1 MSTTTAFPRTRV
13 PVAVVVLS
21 AAIFCLGTTEFMI
34 AGLLPTIAT
43 DLGVTIPSAGLLISG
58 FAIGMAVGTP
68 LMTAATL
75 RLPRRATLL
84 ASLLVFVLGHVLAAL
99 APTYGVLMTAR
110 ILTAVACGTF
120 WAAAAVVSVALAPA
134 GARAK
139 ALAVLLGGLTV
150 SNVVG
155 VPLGAWVG
163 QQLGWRAAFWAIA
176 ALALIGAIGVA
187 LAVPRQ
193 RNTAAP
199 VSLRR
204 ELRTF
209 TSSRVW
215 VALATIALF
224 QSGVFSV
231 FSYVAPLLTDHAG
244 WPESRVPVVLAL
256 FGLGSLVGIV
266 LGGKVADR
274 NLFLNL
280 YAGLATLS
288 LVLAALAVVARSGS
302 AATVAIVAMAVTA
315 FSVAPAIN
323 ARVFVVAGDAPTL
336 ASSATTS
343 AFNVGNTVGPWM
355 GGAVIGAGWGF
366 AAPAW
371 LGAGLAVVALVT
383 AVMAGTREKRAGQT
397 AEMIEPCPTL
407 T

>member
-1 MSTTTAFPRTRV
+1 MATTAPTGARV
-13 PVAVVVLS
+13 PPAVFVL
-21 AAIFCLGTTEFMI
+21 AASIFCLGTTEFMI
-34 AGLLPTIAT
+34 AGLLPTIAGE
-43 DLGVTIPSAGLLISG
+43 LGVSIPSAGLLISG

-99 APTYGVLMTAR
+99 ATTYGVLMTAR
-110 ILTAVACGTF
+110 IITAVACGTF

-155 VPLGAWVG
+155 VPLGALVG
-163 QQLGWRAAFWAIA
+163 QQLGWRAAFWAVAVLASVSAVGVAMVVRRGRGAAAPA
-176 ALALIGAIGVA
+176 AL
-187 LAVPRQ
+187 RH
-193 RNTAAP
+193 
-199 VSLRR
+199 

-209 TSSRVW
+209 ASSRVW
-215 VALATIALF
+215 VALATIAVF
-224 QSGVFSV
+224 QAAVFAV

-244 WPESRVPVVLAL
+244 WPASRVPVVLAL
-256 FGLGSLVGIV
+256 FGLGSLLGIV

-288 LVLAALAVVARSGS
+288 LVLAALALVARSGM
-302 AATVAIVAMAVTA
+302 AATVAIVAMAITA

-343 AFNVGNTVGPWM
+343 AFNVGNTVGPWI
-355 GGAVIGAGWGF
+355 GGTVIGAGLGY

-371 LGAGLAVVALVT
+371 LGAGLALLALGM
-383 AVMAGTREKRAGQT
+383 AVMAGTREKRARRA
-397 AEMIEPCPTL
+397 AEMIVPCATL

>member
-1 MSTTTAFPRTRV
+1 MATTAPTGTRV
-13 PVAVVVLS
+13 PPAVFVL
-21 AAIFCLGTTEFMI
+21 AASIFCLGTTEFMI
-34 AGLLPTIAT
+34 AGLLPTIAG
-43 DLGVTIPSAGLLISG
+43 DLGVSIPSAGLLISG

-99 APTYGVLMTAR
+99 ATTYGVLMTAR
-110 ILTAVACGTF
+110 IITAVACGTF

-155 VPLGAWVG
+155 VPLGALVG
-163 QQLGWRAAFWAIA
+163 QQLGWRAAFWAVAVLASVSAVGVAMVAPRARGVAAPA
-176 ALALIGAIGVA
+176 AL
-187 LAVPRQ
+187 RH
-193 RNTAAP
+193 
-199 VSLRR
+199 

-209 TSSRVW
+209 ASSRVW
-215 VALATIALF
+215 VALATIAVF
-224 QSGVFSV
+224 QAAVFAV

-244 WPESRVPVVLAL
+244 WPVSRVPVVLAL
-256 FGLGSLVGIV
+256 FGLGSLLGIV

-288 LVLAALAVVARSGS
+288 LVLAALALVAHSGT
-302 AATVAIVAMAVTA
+302 AATVAIRGDGHHRVLGGSCDQRPGVRRRWRR
-315 FSVAPAIN
+315 PD
-323 ARVFVVAGDAPTL
+323 ARELGHD
-336 ASSATTS
+336 
-343 AFNVGNTVGPWM
+343 VGVQRRKH
-355 GGAVIGAGWGF
+355 GGAVDRRHGDRCRAGVRGT
-366 AAPAW
+366 
-371 LGAGLAVVALVT
+371 GLAGCGPGP
-383 AVMAGTREKRAGQT
+383 AGTRPGRDGGHPRRK
-397 AEMIEPCPTL
+397 
-407 T
+407 